1 MNNVT
6 KLFSVVM
13 MIISSSILE
22 ARAQSYV
29 TYNHDEAKMNQITV
43 QEIGSGGLTPAFYY
57 DVFHHSYQRSAG
69 SKNKLTYRSLAG
81 VAGWQQVDD
90 ADSVK
95 ASLEKRAEIEALN
108 VADRQIDLAWLA
120 EGTKITNKLN
130 DFQNNINR
138 IVSAGG
144 TFNEKE
150 RWNDY
155 YNIFQCAIKATQDAY
170 MPNAQRK
177 KEYLAIYADICKEN
191 ETLVKFIVQ
200 LRHRTRTKSLLE
212 ATGSRPNHNGVHAS
226 SAFSRWR
233 NAGWKTQSG
242 GGSST
247 DDSNT
252 ESGTI
257 VIDENP

>member
-1 MNNVT
+1 M
-6 KLFSVVM
+6 
-13 MIISSSILE
+13 
-22 ARAQSYV
+22 SYV
-29 TYNHDEAKMNQITV
+29 TYNHDAAKMNQITV
-43 QEIGSGGLTPAFYY
+43 QEIGAGGLTPAFYY
-57 DVFHHSYQRSAG
+57 DVFHRSYQKTAA

-81 VAGWQQVDD
+81 VSGWQQVED

-95 ASLEKRAEIEALN
+95 GSLEKRA
-108 VADRQIDLAWLA
+108 Q
-120 EGTKITNKLN
+120 G
-130 DFQNNINR
+130 NINR
-138 IVSAGG
+138 IIGAGG
-144 TFNEKE
+144 NFKDKE
-150 RWNDY
+150 RWENY
-155 YNIFQCAIKATQDAY
+155 YGMFQCAIKATQDAY

-200 LRHRTRTKSLLE
+200 LSHRTRTKSLLE

-247 DDSNT
+247 DESST

>member
-1 MNNVT
+1 M
-6 KLFSVVM
+6 
-13 MIISSSILE
+13 
-22 ARAQSYV
+22 
-29 TYNHDEAKMNQITV
+29 D
-43 QEIGSGGLTPAFYY
+43 
-57 DVFHHSYQRSAG
+57 
-69 SKNKLTYRSLAG
+69 
-81 VAGWQQVDD
+81 
-90 ADSVK
+90 
-95 ASLEKRAEIEALN
+95 
-108 VADRQIDLAWLA
+108 
-120 EGTKITNKLN
+120 
-130 DFQNNINR
+130 
-138 IVSAGG
+138 
-144 TFNEKE
+144 KE
-150 RWNDY
+150 RWENY
-155 YNIFQCAIKATQDAY
+155 YGMFQCAIKATQDAY

-200 LRHRTRTKSLLE
+200 LSHRTRTKSLLE

-247 DDSNT
+247 DESST